1 MEEQVLEERDAQ
13 MEVMRKYQQL
23 LRSTKTQSS
32 SSSGTGGGEDEMY
45 VEDVLETAGVDR
57 NDPMLKWQNL
67 HSAVPMN

>member
-1 MEEQVLEERDAQ
+1 MLKERDAQ

-32 SSSGTGGGEDEMY
+32 GTGTGGGEDEMY

>member
-1 MEEQVLEERDAQ
+1 MLKERDAQ

-23 LRSTKTQSS
+23 LRSTKTQS

-67 HSAVPMN
+67 HSAVPMI